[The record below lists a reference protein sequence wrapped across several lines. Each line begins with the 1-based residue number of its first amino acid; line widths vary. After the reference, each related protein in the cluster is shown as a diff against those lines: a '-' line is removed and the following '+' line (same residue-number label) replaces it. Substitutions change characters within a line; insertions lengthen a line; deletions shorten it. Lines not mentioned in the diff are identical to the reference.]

1 MNVNLVTTS
10 LSESFFEKNNFLL
23 GKWCLF
29 DKENY
34 LKKKTNVSYIHKDIW
49 LNSDKLQKDYDYS
62 ISLFNRIF
70 PILYRTLNEKLGAN
84 KNDEFYWKILIGP
97 WLIYF
102 LQISINR
109 WETLKSFTCNY
120 EKIYTK
126 ILDFDSP
133 TRPKNFY
140 EFVSMFVSDT
150 WNHKLFSCMI
160 YFLSENENKNQ
171 FVIEKKK
178 IKNNYNY
185 VEKKRYKKN
194 FTFPHNEKIFFY
206 NSNFTFLD
214 KIKMIY
220 HLKKIP
226 IFLEKINIDSEKE
239 KEKIDFNLDFLTEN
253 NFEIFLKKNLLKFL
267 PLYLYDNYES
277 DWIKIKKLNLPK
289 KINTIFSNVF
299 THDSVIS
306 RYFAEMK
313 HIGSKLISFQ
323 HGGIYGQYRIS
334 TAEKLEIDLSD
345 TFLTWGWN
353 KVDNKKV
360 KPFFY
365 SKNIKKTN
373 RQSREKIHFV
383 LPNKPKYS
391 YRIDS
396 FSGIEKLENNYK
408 KTLEIIESLDQNL
421 KEKIILKDKKNFYS
435 NYFKELI
442 FNNYKK
448 YIKYDEI
455 EKYYSIS
462 RINIFPY
469 LSTAYLE
476 SFLLNLP
483 TIILYNEKDQ
493 ILNKECLKYFSKLKR
508 FNIVQDNPKSLAD
521 FINNNWKNIDDW
533 WNDNELQKE
542 LNYFKKHYLNI
553 SENKILN
560 IKNICK

>member
-1 MNVNLVTTS
+1 
-10 LSESFFEKNNFLL
+10 
-23 GKWCLF
+23 
-29 DKENY
+29 
-34 LKKKTNVSYIHKDIW
+34 
-49 LNSDKLQKDYDYS
+49 
-62 ISLFNRIF
+62 
-70 PILYRTLNEKLGAN
+70 
-84 KNDEFYWKILIGP
+84 
-97 WLIYF
+97 
-102 LQISINR
+102 
-109 WETLKSFTCNY
+109 
-120 EKIYTK
+120 
-126 ILDFDSP
+126 
-133 TRPKNFY
+133 
-140 EFVSMFVSDT
+140 
-150 WNHKLFSCMI
+150 
-160 YFLSENENKNQ
+160 
-171 FVIEKKK
+171 
-178 IKNNYNY
+178 
-185 VEKKRYKKN
+185 
-194 FTFPHNEKIFFY
+194 
-206 NSNFTFLD
+206 
-214 KIKMIY
+214 
-220 HLKKIP
+220 
-226 IFLEKINIDSEKE
+226 
-239 KEKIDFNLDFLTEN
+239 
-253 NFEIFLKKNLLKFL
+253 
-267 PLYLYDNYES
+267 
-277 DWIKIKKLNLPK
+277 
-289 KINTIFSNVF
+289 
-299 THDSVIS
+299 
-306 RYFAEMK
+306 
-313 HIGSKLISFQ
+313 
-323 HGGIYGQYRIS
+323 
-334 TAEKLEIDLSD
+334 
-345 TFLTWGWN
+345 
-353 KVDNKKV
+353 